1 MSLTISTK
9 TYTEYRQ
16 QPDAIAYAGPANT
29 ISNKDIVELK
39 RVMPKPVGAF
49 AGVARPNVKF
59 VQTQD
64 LGETNVDAIVNVT
77 GSLPVG
83 MTNTAIEDLRDDV
96 VSFLGSA
103 AGLALFQSLAISA

>member
-1 MSLTISTK
+1 MSLTVSTK
-9 TYTEYRQ
+9 TYNEFRQ

-29 ISNKDIVELK
+29 ISSKDLIELK
-39 RVMPKPVGAF
+39 RVLPKPTATF

-64 LGETNVDAIVNVT
+64 LGDQSVDAIVNVT

-83 MTNTAIEDLRDDV
+83 MTSAAIEDLRDDV

-103 AGLALFQSLAISA
+103 AGLALFQSLAINA